1 MAHPQRIAG
10 AALALAFF
18 YLGLALRP
26 FDALLAMPIAE
37 DGWYALTVARN
48 VANGRGVTIDGT
60 VWTNGFQP
68 LFTALQALCFRL
80 APAPEAELRLFYGLA
95 WLAHCAGAMLVAS
108 LARDAARDSASSA
121 LAAPLAA
128 LLYLAAVKN
137 FNDFYTGLE
146 TGLQLALYALV
157 WRLYAND
164 WRRRPALMG
173 LALGALVLARI
184 DAAVFVAVFC
194 AAEFLRGPQ
203 SLAVRFRACFVAGA
217 LAVLVSSPWWLY
229 NTLLFGHPMPSSG
242 FAQQDA
248 VFEIERVWTALW
260 ALRIVAMPWLFAGA
274 HEALWTDLARVAAI
288 AGTAVFV
295 WRARELVRPSPLLR
309 FAGLLL
315 LCYAGLVVYYTRT
328 FFADWFYIRYFAP
341 LSLIA
346 FVYLPALLAARL
358 PRVGAALG
366 IAACIGAAALLAG
379 AWQGAGLFGASAH
392 HRQAALVT
400 AHVPPQDAVAAGQ
413 SGTLGFLRDRVV
425 NVDGKVNPEALE
437 WRGRI
442 PEYLDARGIRWFVD
456 SDWYV
461 EINLGLD
468 PAAAGWQLVAENG
481 DFYLYRRVGPR

>member
-1 MAHPQRIAG
+1 VAHPLRIAG

-48 VANGRGVTIDGT
+48 VANGHGITIDGT

-68 LFTALQALCFRL
+68 LFTALQVLCFWFV
-80 APAPEAELRLFYGLA
+80 PTPEGELRLFYGLA
-95 WLAHCAGAMLVAS
+95 WLVHCAGAMLVAS
-108 LARDAARDSASSA
+108 LARDAVREGSGA

-128 LLYLAAVKN
+128 LLYLAAIKN

-157 WRLYAND
+157 WRFYAND
-164 WRRRPALMG
+164 WRRHPTLMG
-173 LALGALVLARI
+173 LALGGLVLARI

-194 AAEFLRGPQ
+194 AVEFLRGGA
-203 SLAVRFRACFVAGA
+203 SWTVRFRTCFIAGA
-217 LAVLVSSPWWLY
+217 VAVLVSSPWWLY

-248 VFEIERVWTALW
+248 VFEIERIWTALW

-274 HEALWTDLARVAAI
+274 HEALWTDLARIAALL
-288 AGTAVFV
+288 GVCVLV
-295 WRARELVRPSPLLR
+295 WRTRDLVRASALLR

-341 LSLIA
+341 LSLIV

-358 PRVGAALG
+358 PRAGAAMG
-366 IAACIGAAALLAG
+366 IAASLVAAMLLAG
-379 AWQGAGLFGASAH
+379 AWQSLGLFGASAH
-392 HRQAALVT
+392 HRQAALV
-400 AHVPPQDAVAAGQ
+400 AEHVPPEDVVAAGQ

-425 NVDGKVNPEALE
+425 NVDGKVNPEALK

-442 PEYLDARGIRWFVD
+442 PEYLDARSIRWFVD

-468 PAAAGWQLVAENG
+468 PAAVGWQLVAENG
-481 DFYLYRRVGPR
+481 DFYLYRRVGR

>member
-1 MAHPQRIAG
+1 
-10 AALALAFF
+10 
-18 YLGLALRP
+18 
-26 FDALLAMPIAE
+26 
-37 DGWYALTVARN
+37 
-48 VANGRGVTIDGT
+48 
-60 VWTNGFQP
+60 
-68 LFTALQALCFRL
+68 
-80 APAPEAELRLFYGLA
+80 
-95 WLAHCAGAMLVAS
+95 
-108 LARDAARDSASSA
+108 
-121 LAAPLAA
+121 
-128 LLYLAAVKN
+128 
-137 FNDFYTGLE
+137 
-146 TGLQLALYALV
+146 
-157 WRLYAND
+157 
-164 WRRRPALMG
+164 
-173 LALGALVLARI
+173 
-184 DAAVFVAVFC
+184 
-194 AAEFLRGPQ
+194 
-203 SLAVRFRACFVAGA
+203 
-217 LAVLVSSPWWLY
+217 
-229 NTLLFGHPMPSSG
+229 
-242 FAQQDA
+242 
-248 VFEIERVWTALW
+248 
-260 ALRIVAMPWLFAGA
+260 
-274 HEALWTDLARVAAI
+274 
-288 AGTAVFV
+288 
-295 WRARELVRPSPLLR
+295 
-309 FAGLLL
+309 LLL